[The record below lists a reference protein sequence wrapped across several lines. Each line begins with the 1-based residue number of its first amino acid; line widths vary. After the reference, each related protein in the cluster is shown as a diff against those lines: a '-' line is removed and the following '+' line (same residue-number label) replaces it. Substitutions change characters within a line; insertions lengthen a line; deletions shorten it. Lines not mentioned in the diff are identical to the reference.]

1 MLADGLLPFPGP
13 ATSATRSLLPA
24 GTAASSCCKQG
35 SSCCLACRAEE
46 VGSPYLLWREKGF
59 TVDLASVEGGE
70 IPWDQA
76 SLQGDFFTPEAQA
89 FMSNGERLHAT

>member
-1 MLADGLLPFPGP
+1 M
-13 ATSATRSLLPA
+13 
-24 GTAASSCCKQG
+24 
-35 SSCCLACRAEE
+35 
-46 VGSPYLLWREKGF
+46 GSPYLLWREKGF